1 MRYRSLPVENG
12 VTGAPP
18 LFHLSHSLRRM
29 KGIVYRANINGRTAM
44 LGSLFWPKAEK
55 TCKVPPPYIPE
66 HACFFSRS
74 WFIFFVFLYSIY
86 RSMFFFL
93 LIKVFLYYCYCFCF
107 VRLFVILLLTIN
119 SVPYII
125 TGSVCACFPYFV
137 LSRLFFLSFFC
148 NRHFLGPITCL
159 DSDHE

>member
-1 MRYRSLPVENG
+1 MSRKMEDFVRDPIFVHGCFDRAYDGFDRTSWMRYRSLPVENG

-66 HACFFSRS
+66 HACFFFKVLVHFFCFS
-74 WFIFFVFLYSIY
+74 IFYIPEHVFFSSYQSI
-86 RSMFFFL
+86 SVLLLLFL
-93 LIKVFLYYCYCFCF
+93 LCQAFCYLA
-107 VRLFVILLLTIN
+107 VN
-119 SVPYII
+119 
-125 TGSVCACFPYFV
+125 
-137 LSRLFFLSFFC
+137 
-148 NRHFLGPITCL
+148 
-159 DSDHE
+159 D